1 MSGSAQVT
9 AERIAQALGVHRTSV
24 IRRADRESWMH
35 VTGPVQGGR
44 QHLFPVLTLPA
55 EVRTA
60 VSALLAKEEASSA
73 AALNAGKAE
82 GTRLKLVDAMDDRAA
97 MAARQLGLAQFMRL
111 PEPRQ
116 RKAEARAALVQLAK
130 RYVNLSGLPKKRGQE
145 LFAHEY
151 SGGRIEVPDWL
162 RETLPTV
169 CSNSLANWAKA
180 LEREGLTRLAGKQ
193 GEHRKGSGIIDS
205 TPELRELILGMLVD
219 HPHASAKHVMRAI
232 RARFPV
238 ELHPNYRTVQRWI
251 ADWKAGN
258 AQLLAAVTSP
268 DAWRSKYQAA
278 GGDADAKIIRL
289 NQRWEMD
296 STKGDLLLSDG
307 QRHVIVGCIDVY
319 SRRLKLHVSR
329 SSSSIAVAAT
339 LRRALL
345 DWGVPEQLGTDNGS
359 DYISDHML
367 RVIAGLQLD
376 HDLAP
381 PFTPEHKP
389 FIERS
394 FGTFCRDLVEL
405 LPGFVGH
412 DVAQRKAIESRR
424 SFAQRLMKQGGE
436 AVELRMTPDELQ
448 RFCDQW
454 TDQIYGIEP
463 HSGLDGRSP
472 FELASTWSQPVARIT
487 DERALDVL
495 LAAAPG
501 AGGQRTITKKG
512 IRLDHALFDA
522 AELGGLEGQEVRV
535 LLDEADIGEVYVFD
549 LDGKFVCKAVCP
561 ERTGVSRQE
570 LAVKRKAHQKHVLS
584 EQKAELKAA
593 AKRAGTD
600 TIVGDILKERA
611 EAAGKLVAFPGRAS
625 DYTTPDLEA
634 AAIAARADR
643 REEAPVPVEV
653 AARRAAQ
660 QVEIEAEIAAPAPIV
675 QIPSAETHFPRA
687 IELERRLA
695 VGEAI
700 DDADRTWL
708 TRYQGTPSY
717 RARKAMLAD
726 FGDAILTA

>member
-24 IRRADRESWMH
+24 IRRADRECWMH

-60 VSALLAKEEASSA
+60 VSALLAKEEAASA

-82 GTRLKLVDAMDDRAA
+82 GARLKLVDAMDDRAA

-111 PEPRQ
+111 PEARR
-116 RKAEARAALVQLAK
+116 RKADARAALVQLVK
-130 RYVNLSGLPKKRGQE
+130 RYVHVSGLPKKRGQE

-151 SGGRIEVPDWL
+151 SAGRIEVPDWL

-169 CSNSLANWAKA
+169 CANSLANWAKA
-180 LEREGLTRLAGKQ
+180 LEKEGLSRLAGKQ

-219 HPHASAKHVMRAI
+219 HPHASSKHVMRAI

-258 AQLLAAVTSP
+258 AQLHLAITSP

-278 GGDADAKIIRL
+278 GGDAAAKIVRL

-307 QRHVIVGCIDVY
+307 QRHVVVGCIDVY

-329 SSSSIAVAAT
+329 SSSSAAVAAT

-359 DYISDHML
+359 DYVSDHML
-367 RVIAGLQLD
+367 RVIAGLQLE

-389 FIERS
+389 FIERV
-394 FGTFCRDLVEL
+394 FGTFCRDLMEL
-405 LPGFVGH
+405 QDGYIGH
-412 DVAQRKAIESRR
+412 SVADRKEIESRR
-424 SFAQRLMKQGGE
+424 SFAQRLMKQG
-436 AVELRMTPDELQ
+436 AKAELRMTPDELQ

-454 TDQIYGIEP
+454 TDTVYALDP
-463 HSGLDGRSP
+463 HTGLDRRTP
-472 FELASTWSQPVARIT
+472 FEVASAWSGPVARII

-495 LAAAPG
+495 LSEAPG

-512 IRLDHALFDA
+512 IRLDHALFEA
-522 AELGGLEGQEVRV
+522 PELGGLEGQEVRV
-535 LLDEADIGEVYVFD
+535 LLDEADIGEIYVFD
-549 LDGKFVCKAVCP
+549 LDGAFIAKAVCP

-570 LAVKRKAHQKHVLS
+570 LAAKRKAHQKHAMA
-584 EQKAELKAA
+584 EGKAALKAA

-611 EAAGKLVAFPGRAS
+611 EAAGKLVAFPGKAS
-625 DYTTPDLEA
+625 DYSTPGLEA

-643 REEAPVPVEV
+643 REEAPVPVDV
-653 AARRAAQ
+653 AARRAAHQ
-660 QVEIEAEIAAPAPIV
+660 AEIEAQLATPAPIV
-675 QIPSAETHFPRA
+675 QIPSAETHYPRA
-687 IELERRLA
+687 LELERRLA
-695 VGEAI
+695 AGEAI
-700 DDADRTWL
+700 DDKDRTWL
-708 TRYQGTPSY
+708 TRYQGTPNY
-717 RARKAMLAD
+717 RTRKALSAD
-726 FGDAILTA
+726 FGDASLTA